1 MRAPTLLGAFL
12 AALAIAAPAAAQD
25 AGNRMTDVRQTDD
38 GYACTAASLPG
49 LNLSHDWRGGDRSAW
64 WHMPARDAGAATLE
78 LLVSFAPNES
88 AAFGTETNVRG
99 FLIETPA
106 APLSAKPKSAHLRI
120 DGIDDATSL
129 TVDTDASDTKSV
141 SVSVIERRRVALAE
155 RLMTASI
162 VELDL
167 TDATATTLRRYS
179 WDVRKLRRAP
189 ELLQLVNWSCN

>member
-1 MRAPTLLGAFL
+1 MRFFITGLLML
-12 AALAIAAPAAAQD
+12 LAAPAAAQD

-49 LNLSHDWRGGDRSAW
+49 LNLSHDWRGGDRNAY

-78 LLVSFAPNES
+78 MLVTFAPNER
-88 AAFGTETNVRG
+88 AAFGTETTVRG
-99 FLIETPA
+99 FLIETAGVPLPA
-106 APLSAKPKSAHLRI
+106 RPKAAHLRI
-120 DGIDDATSL
+120 DGIEDATALSIDPDL
-129 TVDTDASDTKSV
+129 SDTKSV
-141 SVSVIERRRVALAE
+141 SVSVLERLRTTLAD

-162 VELDL
+162 VEVDL

>member
-1 MRAPTLLGAFL
+1 MRFLIAGLL
-12 AALAIAAPAAAQD
+12 ALLAAPAAAQD
-25 AGNRMTDVRQTDD
+25 TGTRMTDVHQTDD
-38 GYACTAASLPG
+38 GYVCTAASLPG
-49 LNLSHDWRGGDRSAW
+49 LSLSHDWRGGDRSASW
-64 WHMPARDAGAATLE
+64 RMPARDPGAATLE
-78 LLVSFAPNES
+78 LLVSFTPNES
-88 AAFGTETNVRG
+88 ATFGTETAIRG

-106 APLSAKPKSAHLRI
+106 APLSTTPKAAHLRI
-120 DGIDDATSL
+120 DGIPDATVLMIDPEL
-129 TVDTDASDTKSV
+129 TDPKSV
-141 SVSVIERRRVALAE
+141 TVSLIERQRTVLAE

>member
-1 MRAPTLLGAFL
+1 MRQLVLL
-12 AALAIAAPAAAQD
+12 AALAFATPALAQSEES
-25 AGNRMTDVRQTDD
+25 RMTDVRQTDD

-49 LNLSHDWRGGDRSAW
+49 LNLSHDWRGGDRSAS

-78 LLVSFAPNES
+78 LLVSFAPDES
-88 AAFGTETNVRG
+88 AAFGTETSVRG
-99 FLIETPA
+99 FLIETAA
-106 APLSAKPKSAHLRI
+106 APFATKPRAAHLRI
-120 DGIDDATSL
+120 DGIADATTLAIDSEFS
-129 TVDTDASDTKSV
+129 TTKSV
-141 SVSVIERRRVALAE
+141 TISVLDRLRTALAA

-189 ELLQLVNWSCN
+189 ELLQLVNWSCT